1 MVTVQILDQRH
12 HIHAQ
17 SKDQRPNLLGLP
29 RLSQEIHHLL
39 DCPRSVH
46 VQRDANQVVGN
57 GVNDRRPLLLGRVLE
72 KLLAEVVAKGIS
84 HEFGEVAI
92 GFVEDHV
99 TVFGVAVFEFLL
111 EVATTVLVLTER
123 KKLALEIFNA
133 NACESVELAIL
144 ISTLVL

>member
-17 SKDQRPNLLGLP
+17 SKDQCPNLLGLP

-57 GVNDRRPLLLGRVLE
+57 GINDRGPLFFGRVLE
-72 KLLAEVVAKGIS
+72 KLLAEVVAKGVS
-84 HEFGEVAI
+84 HEFGEMAI

-99 TVFGVAVFEFLL
+99 TVFGVTIFEFLL
-111 EVATTVLVLTER
+111 EVAAAVLVFTER
-123 KKLALEIFNA
+123 KEFALEIFNT
-133 NACESVELAIL
+133 NACEPVELAIL